1 MLKKAIVKKFYISK
15 DALSESLGSNFLSKK
30 LESYQQDF
38 EIIRTGS
45 RGMFW
50 LEPLLEIDTKIGRV
64 GFGPITEN
72 DVEDILKLDESNLK
86 NHKNYLGVIN
96 DIPFLAN
103 QNRLTFKRVGL
114 IDPLSIE
121 QYCLYD
127 GFVGLKKALEMD
139 SSKIVSEVLDSGL
152 RGRGGAAFP
161 AGIKWKTVNE
171 ANEENEIES
180 NDSDWSDITTS
191 DDEQDNTHD
200 QNENYVNF

>member
-1 MLKKAIVKKFYISK
+1 MSNFKKFYISK
-15 DALSESLGSNFLSKK
+15 DALSESLGSNEVAKK
-30 LESYQQDF
+30 LESHQQDS
-38 EIIRTGS
+38 ELIRTGS

-72 DVEDILKLDESNLK
+72 DVDDIIKLNESDLK
-86 NHKNYLGVIN
+86 NHKNYLGVID

-121 QYCLYD
+121 QYCLHD
-127 GFVGLKKALEMD
+127 GFEGLKKALEMD

-171 ANEENEIES
+171 ANEEKSMLFVMLMKEIQVLLLIE
-180 NDSDWSDITTS
+180 
-191 DDEQDNTHD
+191 
-200 QNENYVNF
+200 